1 MWFPTLLND
10 PGKFL
15 RSGRMRISKELAMAL
30 LTGGMVATAAAVEL
44 PRMFSDHGVL
54 QRGEVVPVWGWGEA
68 GETVTVEFG
77 GQKAAAAVGKDGAWR
92 VELKSMAADATGRTM
107 KVKGARSGAVE
118 VNDLLVGEVWMAS
131 GQSNM
136 QWTLAN
142 TERAAKD
149 VAAANYPGLRMFLT
163 DLVTAAS
170 PQRKVG
176 NSWLETTPQNAG
188 SFSAVGYYFGLKLH
202 QELGVPVG
210 IIRTAWGG
218 KPSESFTSRE
228 TLATKP
234 EGKALLDQ
242 LDAEMKEFDPEQMKA
257 KYEAALKT
265 WQATEAK
272 IREQNK
278 TAKTKKNIPR
288 KPGPPQSPALNPSR
302 ACSIYNA
309 MIQPWVG
316 YAMKGAIWYQGE
328 SNASRAKQ
336 YETIFPLL
344 ILDWRKQWNS
354 EMSFYFVQL
363 ANFKKASTQPGIPDQ
378 WAELQNAQLL
388 TLSLPKTGM
397 AVIND
402 IGTADN
408 IHPPNK
414 LDVGNRLARWALA
427 KDYGKTGIVVCGPLY
442 KGSKVDGNSVR
453 IEFDHAKGLKSRD
466 GGPLKRFEIAGA
478 DQKWHWAE
486 ALIDGE
492 TVVVSSPAVAKPV
505 AVRYAWASNPEGAN
519 LVNAEGLPASL
530 FRTDDWKL
538 STER

>member
-1 MWFPTLLND
+1 
-10 PGKFL
+10 
-15 RSGRMRISKELAMAL
+15 
-30 LTGGMVATAAAVEL
+30 
-44 PRMFSDHGVL
+44 
-54 QRGEVVPVWGWGEA
+54 
-68 GETVTVEFG
+68 
-77 GQKAAAAVGKDGAWR
+77 
-92 VELKSMAADATGRTM
+92 
-107 KVKGARSGAVE
+107 VK
-118 VNDLLVGEVWMAS
+118 DLLVGEVWMAS

-136 QWTLAN
+136 QFALAGSA
-142 TERAAKD
+142 RGAKD
-149 VAAANYPGLRMFLT
+149 VAAANFPGIRMFLT
-163 DLVTAAS
+163 DFVTAGK

-176 NSWLETTPQNAG
+176 GSWLETTPGNAG
-188 SFSAVGYYFGLKLH
+188 GFSAVGYYFGLKLH

-218 KPSESFTSRE
+218 KPSEAFTSRE

-234 EGKALLDQ
+234 QGRALLAQ
-242 LDAEMKEFDPEQMKA
+242 LDAEMKGYDPQRMMA
-257 KYEAALKT
+257 KHAAALEA
-265 WQATEAK
+265 WEATAAK

-278 TAKTKKNIPR
+278 TAKTNQKIPR
-288 KPGPPQSPALNPSR
+288 KPGPPQAPALNPSR

-344 ILDWRKQWNS
+344 ILDWRRQWNH
-354 EMSFYFVQL
+354 ELPFYFVQL
-363 ANFKKASTQPGIPDQ
+363 ANFKKASAEPGVPDE

-388 TLSLPKTGM
+388 TLALPKTGM
-397 AVIND
+397 VVIND
-402 IGTADN
+402 IGTPGN

-427 KDYGKTGIVVCGPLY
+427 RDYGRTGIVVCGPLY
-442 KGSKVDGNSVR
+442 KASKVDGSAVR
-453 IEFDHAKGLKSRD
+453 IEFDHATGLKSRD

-478 DQKWHWAE
+478 DRQWRWAD
-486 ALIDGE
+486 AVIDGE
-492 TVVVSSPAVAKPV
+492 TVVVSSPAVPQPV

-519 LVNAEGLPASL
+519 LVNAAGLPASL